1 MTQTLSA
8 WSTAVVIPVLALT
21 LTTAFSQPGFASGSD
36 SFSTTSNATGRYNAG
51 KRVFS
56 EKMGCDACMFAG
68 KSIDK
73 DMAQK
78 IVNDPQATK
87 ALSAD
92 EKETVVAY
100 AKKRFGL

>member
-1 MTQTLSA
+1 MKPTHSA
-8 WSTAVVIPVLALT
+8 WSTAVVIPSLALT
-21 LTTAFSQPGFASGSD
+21 FTLGVSQPGFASGSD

-56 EKMGCDACMFAG
+56 EKLACDGCMFAG

-73 DMAQK
+73 AMAQK
-78 IVNDPQATK
+78 IVADPQATK
-87 ALSAD
+87 ALAED
-92 EKETVVAY
+92 EKEVVVAY

>member
-1 MTQTLSA
+1 MTYTLSA
-8 WSTAVVIPVLALT
+8 WSTAVVIPALAIGL
-21 LTTAFSQPGFASGSD
+21 SQPSFASGSD
-36 SFSTTSNATGRYNAG
+36 SFSSTSNATGRYNAG

-56 EKMGCDACMFAG
+56 EKMACDGCMFAG

-78 IVNDPQATK
+78 IVNDPQATET
-87 ALSAD
+87 LDAD
-92 EKETVVAY
+92 EKEVVVAY